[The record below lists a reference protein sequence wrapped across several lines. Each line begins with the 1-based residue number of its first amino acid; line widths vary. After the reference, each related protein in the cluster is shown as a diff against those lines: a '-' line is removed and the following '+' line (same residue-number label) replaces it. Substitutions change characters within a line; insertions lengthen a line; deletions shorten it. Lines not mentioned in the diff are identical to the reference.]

1 MGWQDSPNR
10 KNPVLSPTYGNMR
23 QNPHC
28 PDAPPPTVHHHEPHS
43 KNLFFDGE
51 TFTGPALDALLAGY
65 KDVLPLSAAERAAFP
80 PLTQTCTVLYRAF
93 LWKTGK

>member
-1 MGWQDSPNR
+1 MHRPLPGLSLENR
-10 KNPVLSPTYGNMR
+10 QIKPI
-23 QNPHC
+23 
-28 PDAPPPTVHHHEPHS
+28 HHEPHS

-65 KDVLPLSAAERAAFP
+65 KDVLPLNAAVRAAFP